1 VKDQLHE
8 AVEFLRAKG
17 TRDCEIIDIICV
29 GLYGKNWWTERMK
42 IRKILRMGAIYHQW
56 MKLPKPLNS

>member
-1 VKDQLHE
+1 MKDQLHE
-8 AVEFLRAKG
+8 AVEYLRAKG

-42 IRKILRMGAIYHQW
+42 IRKILRMGAIYHMW
-56 MKLPKPLNS
+56 M